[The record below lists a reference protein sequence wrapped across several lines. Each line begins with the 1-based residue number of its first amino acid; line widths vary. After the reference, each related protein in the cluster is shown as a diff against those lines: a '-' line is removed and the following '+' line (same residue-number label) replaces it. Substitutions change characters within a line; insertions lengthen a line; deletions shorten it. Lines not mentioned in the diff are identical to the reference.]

1 MKTITIRVSDDK
13 QSDALMQMLQ
23 SMNFID
29 SIDMYEDDATL
40 TSEEI
45 SMVEERLEHYKK
57 NPESAK
63 DWKEVRQMISKK
75 YGL

>member
-23 SMNFID
+23 SMNFIE
-29 SIDMYEDDATL
+29 SIDMYEDKGQL
-40 TSEEI
+40 TEEEI
-45 SMVEERLEHYKK
+45 TLVEERLEHYKK
-57 NPESAK
+57 NPSSAK
-63 DWKEVRQMISKK
+63 DWKEVRKIITKK